1 MGRRYYSGS
10 NVERA
15 LSIDELR
22 QMAQRRLPGFVFEYL
37 EGGAEDEVTL
47 RRNRKVFDRL
57 EFIPRTLVK
66 SGSVDPSIS
75 IFGRRSALPIMIAPT
90 GFCGLF
96 AREGDL
102 CLARAAAAEG
112 IPFIQS
118 TVSNALIED
127 VAKVPGLRHWMQ
139 IYVFRSRAFTEQFLA
154 RALAA
159 DCEALVITS
168 DATVFGNREW
178 DRRNYAKGT
187 DPTLLN
193 KLDILRHPRWMM
205 DVLAKGIPPFRNLLD
220 FLPPGQQGL
229 SEAATWSRKEVDP
242 DLDWERI
249 AWIRSLWPRKLIL
262 KGVLSVDDAR
272 RARDVGADGLV
283 LTNHGG
289 RQLDGTISPMT
300 ALPAIA
306 SSLRQDMTI
315 LIDSGFRRGTDIV
328 KALALGADAVLVGRA
343 ALYGLAAGGEP
354 GGKRALAIL
363 AEEVRRT
370 LALLGRPSPD
380 LLDETCLNEAAYL
393 LARTSLE
400 QAERCV

>member
-10 NVERA
+10 KVERA
-15 LSIDELR
+15 LSIEELR

-47 RRNRKVFDRL
+47 KRNREVFEQL

-66 SGSVDPSIS
+66 SSAVDPSTS
-75 IFGRRSALPIMIAPT
+75 IFGRRASLPMMIAPT

-96 AREGDL
+96 ARDGDL

-139 IYVFRSRAFTEQFLA
+139 IYVFRSRAFTEQFVA

-159 DCEALVITS
+159 DCEALVITT

-193 KLDILRHPRWMM
+193 KLDILRHPRWML
-205 DVLAKGIPPFRNLLD
+205 DVLAKGVPPFQNLLD

-229 SEAATWSRKEVDP
+229 SDAATWSRKEVDP

-249 AWIRSLWPRKLIL
+249 AWIRSLWPRKLIV
-262 KGVLSVDDAR
+262 KGVLSIDDAG

-289 RQLDGTISPMT
+289 RQLDGTISPMS

-306 SSLRQDMTI
+306 RRFRHDMTI
-315 LIDSGFRRGTDIV
+315 MIDSGFRRGTDIV
-328 KALALGADAVLVGRA
+328 KALALGADAVLIGRA

-354 GGKRALAIL
+354 GGKKALTIL

-380 LLDETCLNEAAYL
+380 LLDETCLKEASNL
-393 LARTSLE
+393 LSHPGFE
-400 QAERCV
+400 QIKRCV